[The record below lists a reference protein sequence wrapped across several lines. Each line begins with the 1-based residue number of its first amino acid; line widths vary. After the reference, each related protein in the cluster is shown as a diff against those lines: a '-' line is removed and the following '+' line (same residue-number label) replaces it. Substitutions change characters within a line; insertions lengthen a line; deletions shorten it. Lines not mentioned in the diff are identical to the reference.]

1 MKALLRIGLSFL
13 FFAQLGLIGVAQPGG
28 IITTIAGNGAAGYG
42 GDGGQATAASLQPE
56 SVAMDRTGNLFIADT
71 RNQRIREV
79 TPDGVIGTVA
89 GNGTWG
95 FSGDK
100 APAIF
105 AQFNYPY
112 DVAVDSMGNLFI
124 ADYLNNRIRKVSPYG
139 IITTIAG
146 TGTPGYGGDGGP
158 ATSAYLHAPYGVA
171 VDTAGNLFIADSN
184 NERIRKVT
192 PEGVI
197 STVAG
202 TGARGFGGDG
212 GPATSAQFYTPR
224 GIAVDTTGNLFIAD
238 INNNRI
244 RKVTPGGVIST
255 VAGNGVRGFGGD
267 GGPATSALLN
277 FPLGVA
283 VDTAGYLFI
292 ADSDNNR
299 IRRVT
304 PGGIIATIAGNG
316 VRGFGGDGDQ
326 ATAAYLNAPIGLA
339 VDAEGNL
346 YIADSGNR
354 CVRKVTGVSFS
365 EILFPQ
371 VAVGGG
377 YTTIFT
383 ITNTGPTTASGNLIL
398 MDPQGK
404 PLSVNG
410 TLTYSSGTTL
420 QVDGDSFALTVPSGG
435 TIFLS
440 ITGLAIQTGWATL
453 ESTGGFLTGV
463 ATYEYVVDSTIQSMV
478 GILHAQPMQ
487 YATIPVDIDGS
498 QDKQLA
504 YAIANPGSQTIV
516 IKVALVGQDG
526 TLIEDS
532 ETVTLGP
539 GEQMA
544 QYLRQELVRTSFK
557 GSLVLRGQAGATFV
571 ALGLLDKQ
579 GIFTVIPVISGKAP
593 GVPD

>member
-346 YIADSGNR
+346 YIADAGNR

-383 ITNTGPTTASGNLIL
+383 VTNTGPTTASGNLIL

>member
-1 MKALLRIGLSFL
+1 
-13 FFAQLGLIGVAQPGG
+13 
-28 IITTIAGNGAAGYG
+28 
-42 GDGGQATAASLQPE
+42 
-56 SVAMDRTGNLFIADT
+56 
-71 RNQRIREV
+71 
-79 TPDGVIGTVA
+79 
-89 GNGTWG
+89 
-95 FSGDK
+95 
-100 APAIF
+100 
-105 AQFNYPY
+105 
-112 DVAVDSMGNLFI
+112 
-124 ADYLNNRIRKVSPYG
+124 
-139 IITTIAG
+139 
-146 TGTPGYGGDGGP
+146 
-158 ATSAYLHAPYGVA
+158 
-171 VDTAGNLFIADSN
+171 
-184 NERIRKVT
+184 
-192 PEGVI
+192 
-197 STVAG
+197 
-202 TGARGFGGDG
+202 
-212 GPATSAQFYTPR
+212 
-224 GIAVDTTGNLFIAD
+224 
-238 INNNRI
+238 
-244 RKVTPGGVIST
+244 
-255 VAGNGVRGFGGD
+255 
-267 GGPATSALLN
+267 
-277 FPLGVA
+277 
-283 VDTAGYLFI
+283 
-292 ADSDNNR
+292 
-299 IRRVT
+299 
-304 PGGIIATIAGNG
+304 
-316 VRGFGGDGDQ
+316 
-326 ATAAYLNAPIGLA
+326 
-339 VDAEGNL
+339 
-346 YIADSGNR
+346 
-354 CVRKVTGVSFS
+354 
-365 EILFPQ
+365 
-371 VAVGGG
+371 
-377 YTTIFT
+377 
-383 ITNTGPTTASGNLIL
+383 

-410 TLTYSSGTTL
+410 TLTYSSGTRL